1 MRAERLRLSEEQG
14 QRILRLYHLY
24 RLTIGLVL
32 VLLISS
38 ELEDQVLKLVHPE
51 LFHVGSWCYLVF
63 NILVAL
69 FLPPSRQLLPIFILA
84 LTDVL
89 MLCGLF
95 YAGGGVPSGIGS
107 LLVVAVAIA
116 NILLR
121 GRIGLVIAA
130 AASLGLL
137 YLTFFLSLS
146 SPDAT
151 NHYVQAGGLGTL
163 CFAAALVIQALV
175 RRQEQ
180 TETLAEER
188 AETVANLEELNA
200 LILQRMRTGILVVDS
215 RQAILL
221 ANQAALG
228 LLRQDDVQ
236 GASLGRHS
244 PMLMHCMKQ
253 WRLNPSLRPPTLKV
267 VPDGPTVQPSFISLN
282 REDDQHVLIFLED
295 ISQIAQQA
303 QQMKLAGLGRLTAGI
318 AHEIRNPLGAIS
330 HAAQLLQESE
340 ELDAPDRRL
349 TQIIQDQSKRMN
361 LVIEN
366 VLQLSRR
373 RQAEPQQLD
382 LKEWLQR
389 FVDEYPG
396 RLRNDSQLHLQLGAG
411 DIQTRM
417 DPHPVEPGAEQP
429 GAERSSLQRPGA
441 RARPGLAEP
450 RARPGER
457 PAGAGSHRRR
467 SRRTGGQTEQPVRT
481 LLYYRKQRHRP
492 GPLSLP
498 RALREQPGTDRLPQ
512 SRGRRRLL
520 PHHLRPPAQTQLTEA
535 ARMSRQ
541 KALIVDDEPDIRELL
556 EITLGRMK
564 LDTRSARN
572 VKEARELLARE
583 PFDLCLTDMRLPD
596 GSGLD
601 LVQYIQQRHPQT
613 PVAMITAYG
622 SLDTAI
628 QALKAG
634 AFDFLTKPVDLG
646 RLRELVATALRLR
659 NPEAE
664 EAPVDNRLLGESP
677 PMRAL
682 RNQIGKLARSQAP
695 VYISGESGSGKELV
709 ARLIH
714 EQGPRIE
721 RPFVPVNCGAIPSEL
736 MESEFFGHKKGSFTG
751 AIEDKQ
757 GLFQA
762 ASGGTLFLDEVADL
776 PMAMQVK
783 LLRAIQE
790 KAVRAVGGQQE
801 VAVDVRILCATHKDL
816 AAEVGAGRFRQDL
829 YYRLNVIEL
838 RVPPLRERRED
849 IPLLAERI
857 LKRLAGDT
865 GLPAARLTGDAQEKL
880 KNYRFPGNVRE
891 LENMLERAY
900 TLCEDDQ
907 IQPHDLRLADAP
919 GASQEGAASLSEID
933 NLEDYLEDIE
943 RKLIMQALEETR
955 WNRTAAAQRLGLT
968 FRSMRYRLKKLGID

>member
-1 MRAERLRLSEEQG
+1 
-14 QRILRLYHLY
+14 
-24 RLTIGLVL
+24 
-32 VLLISS
+32 
-38 ELEDQVLKLVHPE
+38 
-51 LFHVGSWCYLVF
+51 
-63 NILVAL
+63 
-69 FLPPSRQLLPIFILA
+69 
-84 LTDVL
+84 
-89 MLCGLF
+89 
-95 YAGGGVPSGIGS
+95 
-107 LLVVAVAIA
+107 
-116 NILLR
+116 
-121 GRIGLVIAA
+121 
-130 AASLGLL
+130 
-137 YLTFFLSLS
+137 
-146 SPDAT
+146 
-151 NHYVQAGGLGTL
+151 
-163 CFAAALVIQALV
+163 
-175 RRQEQ
+175 
-180 TETLAEER
+180 
-188 AETVANLEELNA
+188 
-200 LILQRMRTGILVVDS
+200 
-215 RQAILL
+215 
-221 ANQAALG
+221 
-228 LLRQDDVQ
+228 
-236 GASLGRHS
+236 
-244 PMLMHCMKQ
+244 
-253 WRLNPSLRPPTLKV
+253 
-267 VPDGPTVQPSFISLN
+267 
-282 REDDQHVLIFLED
+282 
-295 ISQIAQQA
+295 
-303 QQMKLAGLGRLTAGI
+303 
-318 AHEIRNPLGAIS
+318 
-330 HAAQLLQESE
+330 
-340 ELDAPDRRL
+340 
-349 TQIIQDQSKRMN
+349 
-361 LVIEN
+361 
-366 VLQLSRR
+366 
-373 RQAEPQQLD
+373 
-382 LKEWLQR
+382 
-389 FVDEYPG
+389 
-396 RLRNDSQLHLQLGAG
+396 
-411 DIQTRM
+411 
-417 DPHPVEPGAEQP
+417 
-429 GAERSSLQRPGA
+429 
-441 RARPGLAEP
+441 
-450 RARPGER
+450 
-457 PAGAGSHRRR
+457 
-467 SRRTGGQTEQPVRT
+467 
-481 LLYYRKQRHRP
+481 
-492 GPLSLP
+492 
-498 RALREQPGTDRLPQ
+498 
-512 SRGRRRLL
+512 
-520 PHHLRPPAQTQLTEA
+520 
-535 ARMSRQ
+535 MSRQ

-762 ASGGTLFLDEVADL
+762 ASGGTL
-776 PMAMQVK
+776 
-783 LLRAIQE
+783 
-790 KAVRAVGGQQE
+790 
-801 VAVDVRILCATHKDL
+801 CATHKDL

>member
-1 MRAERLRLSEEQG
+1 
-14 QRILRLYHLY
+14 
-24 RLTIGLVL
+24 
-32 VLLISS
+32 
-38 ELEDQVLKLVHPE
+38 
-51 LFHVGSWCYLVF
+51 
-63 NILVAL
+63 
-69 FLPPSRQLLPIFILA
+69 
-84 LTDVL
+84 
-89 MLCGLF
+89 
-95 YAGGGVPSGIGS
+95 
-107 LLVVAVAIA
+107 
-116 NILLR
+116 
-121 GRIGLVIAA
+121 
-130 AASLGLL
+130 
-137 YLTFFLSLS
+137 
-146 SPDAT
+146 
-151 NHYVQAGGLGTL
+151 
-163 CFAAALVIQALV
+163 
-175 RRQEQ
+175 
-180 TETLAEER
+180 
-188 AETVANLEELNA
+188 
-200 LILQRMRTGILVVDS
+200 
-215 RQAILL
+215 
-221 ANQAALG
+221 
-228 LLRQDDVQ
+228 
-236 GASLGRHS
+236 
-244 PMLMHCMKQ
+244 
-253 WRLNPSLRPPTLKV
+253 
-267 VPDGPTVQPSFISLN
+267 
-282 REDDQHVLIFLED
+282 
-295 ISQIAQQA
+295 
-303 QQMKLAGLGRLTAGI
+303 
-318 AHEIRNPLGAIS
+318 
-330 HAAQLLQESE
+330 
-340 ELDAPDRRL
+340 
-349 TQIIQDQSKRMN
+349 
-361 LVIEN
+361 
-366 VLQLSRR
+366 
-373 RQAEPQQLD
+373 
-382 LKEWLQR
+382 
-389 FVDEYPG
+389 
-396 RLRNDSQLHLQLGAG
+396 
-411 DIQTRM
+411 
-417 DPHPVEPGAEQP
+417 
-429 GAERSSLQRPGA
+429 
-441 RARPGLAEP
+441 
-450 RARPGER
+450 
-457 PAGAGSHRRR
+457 
-467 SRRTGGQTEQPVRT
+467 
-481 LLYYRKQRHRP
+481 
-492 GPLSLP
+492 
-498 RALREQPGTDRLPQ
+498 
-512 SRGRRRLL
+512 
-520 PHHLRPPAQTQLTEA
+520 
-535 ARMSRQ
+535 MSRQ

-664 EAPVDNRLLGESP
+664 EAPVDNRLRGESP

-943 RKLIMQALEETR
+943 RKLIMQTLEETR